1 MPSEGKVFV
10 NAKFTF
16 VNDSTAA
23 LMISFTSFSTTVDDA
38 VLDQSLTGYYL
49 MTKNGETSFD
59 TAQNILAGKQL
70 TGWVSYEVPSDWQ
83 KMDIS
88 FVLNE
93 WSQKKVR
100 FVINRDQV
108 TVKQNS
114 AGETS

>member
-1 MPSEGKVFV
+1 M

-59 TAQNILAGKQL
+59 TAKNILAGKQL

-88 FVLNE
+88 IVLNE